1 MQQPE
6 TLERGLFP
14 KLPATANSVRAVDH
28 ITLAPAALVQASDKV
43 DEQTAFSGLTKSR
56 NNHTPSWHRKLSVR
70 EVGPMTM
77 VHEFAVDSPTIPD
90 RRQCHDRSVH
100 APGSSPRKRRPTDIL
115 FRLSRS
121 DEGPSLQSVDKQTSK
136 PRPQGTSILN
146 SDACI
151 PQLRQQHSPNCSP
164 TRDDSLPRGRF
175 EGSPQNRTSFA
186 SKSSLPGLATHISA
200 PMNATSCIMLSPP
213 VSAPV
218 IESHTSSQT
227 LRNVPYTPPISKG
240 ASNPFHRYRGR
251 ASEVSGIMEPSQPR
265 NRSGLGND
273 NGPITRKTNSS
284 RSKSSKNDALE
295 RLTAG
300 LKHADATKEFEAS
313 ELTMLQKQALG
324 QVKKFEILKATDVE
338 MLCTELRYLDKRTE
352 YLRRTYNTL
361 HVDRRNLHSRI
372 CQRLRSPRVAQFSHA
387 PLLRHEE
394 ALAELDTAI
403 DGWFNELKRAE
414 SRRTR
419 VQQKLLEH
427 VAAVASL
434 PLYKHYSP
442 SPPQE
447 SPSNAPLKDV
457 ENITTGCPE
466 VRTSSQMLVST
477 LSPKKQ
483 VL

>member
-14 KLPATANSVRAVDH
+14 KLPATANSVRAVEH
-28 ITLAPAALVQASDKV
+28 ITLAPAALVQAGDKV
-43 DEQTAFSGLTKSR
+43 DEQTALSGLMKSR

-70 EVGPMTM
+70 EVGPMKM
-77 VHEFAVDSPTIPD
+77 VHEFAVDSPTIPG
-90 RRQCHDRSVH
+90 RRQCHDRSIH

-115 FRLSRS
+115 FHLSRS
-121 DEGPSLQSVDKQTSK
+121 DEDPSLQSVDKQTSK

-151 PQLRQQHSPNCSP
+151 PQLRQQQSPNCSP

-186 SKSSLPGLATHISA
+186 SKSSLPGLATDISA
-200 PMNATSCIMLSPP
+200 PMNATPCITLSPP

-218 IESHTSSQT
+218 IESHASSQT
-227 LRNVPYTPPISKG
+227 LRSVPYTPPISKG

-251 ASEVSGIMEPSQPR
+251 ASEVSGIMELSRPR
-265 NRSGLGND
+265 NRLGLGND

-284 RSKSSKNDALE
+284 RSKSSKNNAFE
-295 RLTAG
+295 RLPTG
-300 LKHADATKEFEAS
+300 LKHPDATKEFEAS
-313 ELTMLQKQALG
+313 ELTMLQKQAFG
-324 QVKKFEILKATDVE
+324 QVKQFEILKATDVE
-338 MLCTELRYLDKRTE
+338 MLCAELRYLDERTE
-352 YLRRTYNTL
+352 YLRTTYNTL
-361 HVDRRNLHSRI
+361 HVDRRDLHSRI
-372 CQRLRSPRVAQFSHA
+372 CQRLRSPRVAQFSYA

-403 DGWFNELKRAE
+403 DGWFNELERAE

-434 PLYKHYSP
+434 PLYKHFSP
-442 SPPQE
+442 NPPQE

-457 ENITTGCPE
+457 ENIVTPSGSP
-466 VRTSSQMLVST
+466 SVSPNT
-477 LSPKKQ
+477 
-483 VL
+483 